1 MYDILYYV
9 GYLMPYILFFITMYF
24 LRNKQIY
31 LVYYIC
37 GYFINLLLN
46 VILKIIIKHPRPTE
60 NIHTFN
66 SALSHGKYVGI
77 DRFGMP
83 SGHAQNIFFTT
94 VYIYL
99 VLQNDWILLTYLL
112 LALFTSYTRITYKRH
127 YLMQVIIGSIIGI
140 FLGYLFYYSASKNIM
155 GILKYKKDDNAL
167 F

>member
-1 MYDILYYV
+1 MKLILN
-9 GYLMPYILFFITMYF
+9 I
-24 LRNKQIY
+24 
-31 LVYYIC
+31 
-37 GYFINLLLN
+37 
-46 VILKIIIKHPRPTE
+46 ILKGLIQEPRPSFDSEKVKLAT
-60 NIHTFN
+60 NYYAKKYFFQNGIPFN
-66 SALSHGKYVGI
+66 M
-77 DRFGMP
+77 FGMP

-140 FLGYLFYYSASKNIM
+140 FIGYLFYYSASKNIM
-155 GILKYKKDDNAL
+155 GILKFKKDDNAL